1 MDLITKKK
9 ESVDDEIDVL
19 QLLHTLWLQRK
30 VIISIAFVS
39 ASVGLGVAQLST
51 KYVSEAVLQLPKK
64 IVQAEDVQVPIIS
77 AANYKPYESALLTGS
92 NLAKFLQ
99 RNPQAPPESL
109 ALLEPLTLNPQGLR
123 EAIKPEFYTDKYLQ
137 TLGVKS
143 EAIDPWAILG
153 LRLSIDSANPTQGAP
168 LFLLADYVRDS
179 ILRLDMEAAI
189 DDGCLQNQNQEKTLR
204 VEQLRDEFKVIQE
217 ERRAKILRSLVSR
230 SASIQYTQQV
240 VSVEKGSERFLLP
253 SSQLIASEII
263 MSELRLGQD
272 SRKRDQI
279 ASALKKAYYCNAAS
293 TLQKNASAAA
303 LLDVLKEQQVTVF
316 KDKTK
321 DGDVIEQIANELEL
335 QRDIW
340 SKNYLRGMRFVSS
353 PEGSEVKFRKLGH
366 AKGLILGALL
376 GSLLGIIFVFSR
388 QWWQANKDE
397 ITAL

>member
-1 MDLITKKK
+1 
-9 ESVDDEIDVL
+9 
-19 QLLHTLWLQRK
+19 
-30 VIISIAFVS
+30 
-39 ASVGLGVAQLST
+39 
-51 KYVSEAVLQLPKK
+51 
-64 IVQAEDVQVPIIS
+64 
-77 AANYKPYESALLTGS
+77 
-92 NLAKFLQ
+92 
-99 RNPQAPPESL
+99 
-109 ALLEPLTLNPQGLR
+109 
-123 EAIKPEFYTDKYLQ
+123 
-137 TLGVKS
+137 
-143 EAIDPWAILG
+143 
-153 LRLSIDSANPTQGAP
+153 
-168 LFLLADYVRDS
+168 
-179 ILRLDMEAAI
+179 
-189 DDGCLQNQNQEKTLR
+189 
-204 VEQLRDEFKVIQE
+204 
-217 ERRAKILRSLVSR
+217 
-230 SASIQYTQQV
+230 
-240 VSVEKGSERFLLP
+240 
-253 SSQLIASEII
+253 